1 MVQTTIFGKNSAQAV
16 VANDAVKK
24 FMATTK
30 NKYTF
35 SKDASMKAFFADC
48 LYAIV
53 QDPIARRWWKT
64 SREVKTWMA
73 VACGVESSKDFNDLF
88 LKNILD
94 LKKMGFI
101 MKSFK
106 NYTSMIDAAKKAI
119 ENGQE
124 VNTESLTALQR
135 KGAEYVQAN
144 GRGLTREEVLNDTS
158 NVDKTRLMVVRSK
171 YGTSEVKFYT
181 IQGGS
186 INQNDPRINAIK
198 AAYHYE
204 TGCRYFEAR
213 PILYSTWINL
223 PVERQNATVMTDS
236 SDM

>member
-1 MVQTTIFGKNSAQAV
+1 MAQRTIFGKVSAQAV
-16 VANDAVKK
+16 VANDTIKK

-48 LYAIV
+48 LFAIT
-53 QDPIARRWWKT
+53 QDPMARRWWKT
-64 SREVKTWMA
+64 SREVKTWMSTT
-73 VACGVESSKDFNDLF
+73 CGIESSKDFNDLF

-101 MKSFK
+101 MSSFK
-106 NYTSMIDAAKKAI
+106 NYTSMLDAAKKAL

-124 VNTESLTALQR
+124 ISTENLTKLQR
-135 KGAEYVQAN
+135 KGAEYIKAN
-144 GRGLTREEVLNDTS
+144 GRGLTREEVTEE
-158 NVDKTRLMVVRSK
+158 VADKTRLMVVRSK

-181 IQGGS
+181 ISGGS
-186 INQNDPRINAIK
+186 INQNDPRISAIK

-213 PILYSTWINL
+213 PILYSSWINL

>member
-1 MVQTTIFGKNSAQAV
+1 MATTTIFGKVSAQAV
-16 VANDAVKK
+16 VANDVIKK
-24 FMATTK
+24 FLATTK

-35 SKDASMKAFFADC
+35 GKEQSMKAFYADC
-48 LYAIV
+48 LYAIT
-53 QDPIARRWWKT
+53 QDALARRWWKT
-64 SREVKTWMA
+64 TMEAKSWMKTN
-73 VACGVESSKDFNDLF
+73 GIESSLDFAEMF

-106 NYTSMIDAAKKAI
+106 NYTSVLDAAKKAK
-119 ENGQE
+119 
-124 VNTESLTALQR
+124 ESGEEIDLSKLTALQR
-135 KGAEYVQAN
+135 KGAEYIMAN
-144 GRGLTREEVLNDTS
+144 GHGLTREEIMSETDDVKS
-158 NVDKTRLMVVRSK
+158 RLMVVRSK

-181 IQGGS
+181 INGGS
-186 INQNDPRINAIK
+186 IHQNDPRINSIK

-204 TGCRYFEAR
+204 TGCQYFEAR